1 MNETNFL
8 NLITFWRD
16 VEALSPQEIP
26 KEAPKDSKEPVRN
39 WRLDALPPWL
49 DDEFKRRSIPSTHIW
64 RHTVY
69 AAVYDR
75 SNLIELLEKHLGK
88 QPDVYEERLTGQ
100 SCVFALSVDE
110 NGQPLFETMM
120 ISMAAWASGI
130 VASQGLAALG
140 NSDACDIAD
149 LHAPTESANLPP
161 SQSGFGGF
169 DAQLNGLREELAW
182 RLGNMPD
189 KTPIDSAWFADFVS
203 LVIGKLK
210 LNNLISTPLT
220 HRVKSVQVRKP
231 KQVEGKEKMDS
242 KNTEKSDDDFLNSF
256 FIKDLNRVLKGGI
269 ASAGKSMRSY
279 LMPPANLKRFDV
291 RKHRE
296 KALEILDPLN
306 FPVGCWPAEHPAVWS
321 QQVAI
326 NAMWME
332 LRADGCFAVNGPPGT
347 GKTTLLRDVVAAI
360 VVERAKVLATK
371 GGSLLLDKRTIDIG
385 NRCIPYY
392 ELDTALAGHS
402 IVVAS
407 SNNGAVENISL
418 ELPKQSAIHDIWLQ
432 QADVYSDIAS
442 ALIEKQAC
450 KEPAWA
456 MIAGRLGNK
465 GNRNDFVSKF
475 WWQKSDDAQNVAGL
489 RERLEAIKSGK
500 ATPEIP
506 WAEAVEQFNHAISAE
521 QDWRQRVVRI
531 AQLPK
536 TIADL
541 KTNRDGKTESRR
553 LEHAALNATTDNIAH
568 IGARMEEI
576 AAVIKPLN
584 RKLDILRAAKPGLFE
599 WISTLGKSHSQW
611 RSDLRTTMLQLDDAE
626 KQEQALKREQS
637 DAGADLSRIKAN
649 IAAIEQALTD
659 LEREIQSA
667 QSELADVQRL
677 FGAYLPNLAASDSEQ
692 ERSSPWAHPEWRS
705 ARIRV
710 FLAAMNLHRAFIEK
724 NASKMMANLGIA
736 MDMLQGGTPDPK
748 VRTVALDSLALV
760 CPVISTTFAS
770 VSSLFGELGSESIG
784 WLLIDEAGQATPQA
798 AAGAV
803 WRTKRVVVVGD
814 PLQLTPV
821 VTVPRSIEASLAAC
835 HGDVSNYWH
844 PSKTSVQVLA
854 DQSTH
859 IGTSIGSSDE
869 AIWVG
874 APLRVHR
881 RCDDPMFTISNEI
894 AYDGLM
900 VHQKKPSAVSWP
912 DSAWIDVPKAESNGN
927 WIPAEGEALRGLL
940 ADLLHT
946 HRVPAR
952 DIFLISPFRNVVREL
967 ERIGKSFSLNDNHVG
982 TVHTTQGKEAE
993 VVIMVLGGGTAGAR
1007 DWVNKSPNLLNV
1019 AVSRAKA
1026 RLYVIGD
1033 REDWA
1038 KRDNFGIMSRRLSMR
1053 ILTPGREAA

>member
-8 NLITFWRD
+8 NLITFWRN

-26 KEAPKDSKEPVRN
+26 KKAPKDWKEPVRD
-39 WRLDALPPWL
+39 WGLDELPPWL
-49 DDEFKRRSIPSTHIW
+49 DDEFKGRRIQSTHIW

-69 AAVYDR
+69 AAIYNR
-75 SNLIELLEKHLGK
+75 SNLIERLEKHLDK

-100 SCVFALSVDE
+100 SCVFSLSVDE

-120 ISMAAWASGI
+120 ISMAAWACGI
-130 VASQGLAALG
+130 VESQGLLALG
-140 NSDACDIAD
+140 NHDACDIAD
-149 LHAPTESANLPP
+149 LHAPIESVNLPP
-161 SQSGFGGF
+161 SQSGFSGF
-169 DAQLNGLREELAW
+169 DAQLDGLREELAW

-203 LVIGKLK
+203 LVIDKLK
-210 LNNLISTPLT
+210 LNNLISAPFN

-231 KQVEGKEKMDS
+231 KQGEGKEKIDS
-242 KNTEKSDDDFLNSF
+242 KNTEKSEDDFLNSF
-256 FIKDLNRVLKGGI
+256 FIKDLNRVLKDGI
-269 ASAGKSMRSY
+269 ASAGKGMRSY
-279 LMPPANLKRFDV
+279 LAPPANLKRFDV

-296 KALEILDPLN
+296 KALEILDPSN
-306 FPVGCWPAEHPAVWS
+306 FPVGCWPAEHPLVWS

-332 LRADGCFAVNGPPGT
+332 LQTGGCFAVNGPPGT

-371 GGSLLLDKRTIDIG
+371 GTSLLLGKRTIDIG
-385 NRCIPYY
+385 NCNIPYY
-392 ELDTALAGHS
+392 DLDAALAGHA

-432 QADVYSDIAS
+432 QTDVYSDIAG
-442 ALIEKQAC
+442 ALI
-450 KEPAWA
+450 KEPAWT

-475 WWQKSDDAQNVAGL
+475 WWQKSDDAQNIAGL

-500 ATPEIP
+500 ASPEIP
-506 WAEAVEQFNHAISAE
+506 WTEAVEQFNQAISAE

-531 AQLPK
+531 SQLPK
-536 TIADL
+536 IIANL
-541 KTNRDGKTESRR
+541 KANWDNQAESRR
-553 LEHAALNATTDNIAH
+553 LEHAALNATTDNIAYL
-568 IGARMEEI
+568 GARIEEV
-576 AAVIKPLN
+576 AAAIKPLS
-584 RKLDILRAAKPGLFE
+584 RKLDTLRTTKPGLLE
-599 WISTLGKSHSQW
+599 WISTLGKSHRQW
-611 RSDLRTTMLQLDDAE
+611 RSDLRMAMLQLDDAE
-626 KQEQALKREQS
+626 KQEQTLNRERS
-637 DAGADLSRIKAN
+637 SAKTALSRIKAK
-649 IAAIEQALTD
+649 IAAIEQALAG
-659 LEREIQSA
+659 LERETQSA
-667 QSELADVQRL
+667 QSELADVRRL

-692 ERSSPWAHPEWRS
+692 ERSSPWAHPEWRT

-710 FLAAMNLHRAFIEK
+710 FLAAMNLHRAFVEE
-724 NASKMMANLGIA
+724 NARKMMANLGIA
-736 MDMLQGGTPDPK
+736 MDMLQGGIPDPK
-748 VRTVALDSLALV
+748 VRVLALDSLALV

-770 VSSLFGELGSESIG
+770 VSSLFGELGPESIG

-803 WRTKRVVVVGD
+803 WRAKRVVVVGD

-821 VTVPRSIEASLAAC
+821 VTVPRTIEASLAAC
-835 HGDVSNYWH
+835 HGNVGNHWH
-844 PSKTSVQVLA
+844 PSKTSAQELA

-859 IGTSIGSSDE
+859 IGTTIGSGDE

-927 WIPAEGEALRGLL
+927 WIPAECEALRGLL
-940 ADLLHT
+940 TDLLHT
-946 HRVPAR
+946 HRVPTR
-952 DIFLISPFRNVVREL
+952 DIFLISPFRDVVREL
-967 ERIGKSFSLNDNHVG
+967 RQIGKNIGLEDRRVG

-1007 DWVNKSPNLLNV
+1007 DWANKPPNLLNV

-1038 KRDNFGIMSRRLSMR
+1038 KRDNFGVMARKLLLHIWTASQ
-1053 ILTPGREAA
+1053 GAV